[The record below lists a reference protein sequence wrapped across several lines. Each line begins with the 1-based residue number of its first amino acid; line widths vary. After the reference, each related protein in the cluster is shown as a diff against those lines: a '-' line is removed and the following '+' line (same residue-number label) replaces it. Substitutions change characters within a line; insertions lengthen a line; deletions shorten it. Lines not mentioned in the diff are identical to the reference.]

1 MQNRRRSEKKVRG
14 IAEMKG
20 RVFLGVTMWLI
31 VAASIVLVALRLLD
45 VIKWSWIWV
54 LAPIWIPAAMVLLM
68 ILGILVIGL
77 FTDFKD

>member
-1 MQNRRRSEKKVRG
+1 
-14 IAEMKG
+14 MKG

-31 VAASIVLVALRLLD
+31 VVVSIVLVALRLLE
-45 VIKWSWIWV
+45 VIQWSWIWV
-54 LAPIWIPAAMVLLM
+54 LAPIWMPAAMVFLM

>member
-1 MQNRRRSEKKVRG
+1 
-14 IAEMKG
+14 MKG

-31 VAASIVLVALRLLD
+31 VVASIVLVALRLLE
-45 VIKWSWIWV
+45 VIQWNWIWV

>member
-1 MQNRRRSEKKVRG
+1 
-14 IAEMKG
+14 MKG

-31 VAASIVLVALRLLD
+31 VVASIVLVALRLLE
-45 VIKWSWIWV
+45 VIQWSWIWV
-54 LAPIWIPAAMVLLM
+54 LAPIWIPAAMAFLM

>member
-1 MQNRRRSEKKVRG
+1 
-14 IAEMKG
+14 MKS

-31 VAASIVLVALRLLD
+31 VVASIVLVALRLLE
-45 VIKWSWIWV
+45 VIQWSWIWV
-54 LAPIWIPAAMVLLM
+54 LAPIWIPAAMVFLM

>member
-1 MQNRRRSEKKVRG
+1 
-14 IAEMKG
+14 MKG

-31 VAASIVLVALRLLD
+31 VVASIVLVALRLLE
-45 VIKWSWIWV
+45 VIQWSWIWV
-54 LAPIWIPAAMVLLM
+54 LAPIWIPAAMVLSL